1 MVKKLL
7 SKGYLFLVLCFLY
20 LPILLIIVFS
30 FSGVSTFEF
39 PKGLSLQ
46 SYIDMV
52 TGDKA
57 SQLLEALKN
66 TVVIAVISSVIST
79 VLGSVASIGIFSMKR
94 KTREIVEDINQ
105 LPIINSEIVMAIS
118 FLIFFATF
126 AIPQSYVTLVIAH
139 VAFCTPYVVLAVM
152 PRLVAMDPNV
162 YEAALDL
169 GARPV
174 KALVK
179 VMLPIV
185 SPGIVSGFVMALTI
199 SLDDFIITEINKPS
213 TVETLSTFIYHD
225 MRIKGMEPF
234 WFAVFSIIFVFV
246 LTALLLVNLYNVRQ
260 EKKQKEGGMAE

>member
-1 MVKKLL
+1 MVNKLL
-7 SKGYLFLVLCFLY
+7 SKGYLFIVLCFLY

-30 FSGVSTFEF
+30 FSGTSTFEF
-39 PKGLSLQ
+39 TDGFNFD
-46 SYIDMV
+46 SYVDMIA
-52 TGDKA
+52 GEKA
-57 SQLLEALKN
+57 PQLLEALKN

-79 VLGSVASIGIFSMKR
+79 ILGSVATIGIFSMKR

-126 AIPQSYVTLVIAH
+126 AIPQSYVTLIIAH
-139 VAFCTPYVVLAVM
+139 VAFCTPYVVLSVM

-169 GARPV
+169 GARPI

-179 VMLPIV
+179 VMLPIIA
-185 SPGIVSGFVMALTI
+185 PGIVSGFVMALTI
-199 SLDDFIITEINKPS
+199 SLDDFIITELNKPG
-213 TVETLSTFIYHD
+213 TFDTLSTYIYHD

-246 LTALLLVNLYNVRQ
+246 LTALLLINLYNARQ
-260 EKKQKEGGMAE
+260 EKKEKEGGLK

>member
-7 SKGYLFLVLCFLY
+7 AKGYLFIILCFLY

-39 PKGLSLQ
+39 PKGLNFD
-46 SYIDMV
+46 SYIEMV
-52 TGDKA
+52 TGEKA
-57 SQLLEALKN
+57 PQLLEALKN
-66 TVVIAVISSVIST
+66 TVVIALISSAIST
-79 VLGSVASIGIFSMKR
+79 LLGSVAAIGMFSMKKR
-94 KTREIVEDINQ
+94 AREIVEDINQ

-139 VAFCTPYVVLAVM
+139 VAFCTPYVILSVM
-152 PRLVAMDPNV
+152 PKLVSMDSNV

-169 GARPV
+169 GARPI

-179 VMLPIV
+179 VLLPIV

-213 TVETLSTFIYHD
+213 TVDTLSTYIYHD

-234 WFAVFSIIFVFV
+234 WFAVFSIIFVVV
-246 LTALLLVNLYNVRQ
+246 LTILLIMNLYNARQ
-260 EKKQKEGGMAE
+260 EKKSKQGGELK